1 MSPWPYLSLSYICIL
16 PSSLTRI
23 LPCAFAF
30 SARPPVSVYGT
41 VPRRLKLRKSFS
53 ARRLVALPL
62 PVGRVPP
69 GFPPSTRLTV
79 DIIGSPLRPGL
90 PSPGCDSP
98 YASFHR
104 ICGRHGNVDPFPI
117 GYDLRPRLRGR
128 LTPGQIAF
136 TLETSGFRRTGIPPV
151 FSLLMP
157 AFSLPSRPARLP
169 PHLPPYMECSPTHS
183 VWRCAEVSVVCLAP
197 LNCRR
202 TTTRPVSCYAL
213 FEGMAASEPT
223 SWLSVQSH
231 FLSHLAHLW
240 DLDCRSGL
248 FPSRRRPLS
257 VAV

>member
-1 MSPWPYLSLSYICIL
+1 MSPWPYLSRSYICIL

-157 AFSLPSRPARLP
+157 AF
-169 PHLPPYMECSPTHS
+169 
-183 VWRCAEVSVVCLAP
+183 
-197 LNCRR
+197 
-202 TTTRPVSCYAL
+202 
-213 FEGMAASEPT
+213 
-223 SWLSVQSH
+223 
-231 FLSHLAHLW
+231 
-240 DLDCRSGL
+240 CRSFGGV
-248 FPSRRRPLS
+248 LS
-257 VAV
+257 PVELSAHDYSTSELLRTL

>member
-1 MSPWPYLSLSYICIL
+1 MSIHILPIAGSHGPVFLVNSRLGHFSAAMSPWPYLSRSYICIL

-69 GFPPSTRLTV
+69 GSPPSTHLTV

-128 LTPGQIAF
+128 LTPAVPK
-136 TLETSGFRRTGIPPV
+136 FR
-151 FSLLMP
+151 
-157 AFSLPSRPARLP
+157 
-169 PHLPPYMECSPTHS
+169 
-183 VWRCAEVSVVCLAP
+183 WCA
-197 LNCRR
+197 
-202 TTTRPVSCYAL
+202 
-213 FEGMAASEPT
+213 
-223 SWLSVQSH
+223 
-231 FLSHLAHLW
+231 
-240 DLDCRSGL
+240 
-248 FPSRRRPLS
+248 
-257 VAV
+257 

>member
-1 MSPWPYLSLSYICIL
+1 MSPWPYLSRSYICIL

-41 VPRRLKLRKSFS
+41 VPRRLKLRKCFS

-69 GFPPSTRLTV
+69 GFPPSTHLTV
-79 DIIGSPLRPGL
+79 DIVGSPLRPGL

-136 TLETSGFRRTGIPPV
+136 
-151 FSLLMP
+151 
-157 AFSLPSRPARLP
+157 
-169 PHLPPYMECSPTHS
+169 
-183 VWRCAEVSVVCLAP
+183 CAEVSVVCLAP

>member
-1 MSPWPYLSLSYICIL
+1 MSPWPYLSRSYICIL

-53 ARRLVALPL
+53 ARRLLALPL

-69 GFPPSTRLTV
+69 GSPPSTHLTV

-117 GYDLRPRLRGR
+117 GYDLRPRLIY
-128 LTPGQIAF
+128 PGN
-136 TLETSGFRRTGIPPV
+136 L
-151 FSLLMP
+151 
-157 AFSLPSRPARLP
+157 RLP
-169 PHLPPYMECSPTHS
+169 ADRNPTCLFVTHACILSSIPSSTAHAAPSSVHGMLPYPQ
-183 VWRCAEVSVVCLAP
+183 RLA
-197 LNCRR
+197 L
-202 TTTRPVSCYAL
+202 
-213 FEGMAASEPT
+213 
-223 SWLSVQSH
+223 
-231 FLSHLAHLW
+231 
-240 DLDCRSGL
+240 CRSFGGV
-248 FPSRRRPLS
+248 LS
-257 VAV
+257 PVELSAHDYSTSELLRTL